1 MKKNLLS
8 FSMAVCM
15 VCLLTMTS
23 CSAAEISAVNGRTAP
38 DSAVL
43 TSATQSAAAFTDV
56 PSDAWYAG
64 AVQYCRENG
73 LMAGTSDTAF
83 APEGT
88 LTRVML
94 VTILWRQAKK
104 PVVNYLMQF
113 SDVPEGQWY
122 SEAVRWAASEKLVAG
137 YGDGRFGTDDPITQ
151 EQLGLIFR
159 RCTDQPVTDGIPG
172 FDGSSKHV
180 TRAQAAA
187 AMMNYAQ
194 LSQQGTTGGKVL
206 VAYFSA
212 TGNTRPVAEKVAEVT
227 GGDLFE
233 ILPAQPYTAAD
244 LNYNTECRANAE
256 QNNPDARPAI
266 ASSLENMAQYDAI
279 LIGYPIWWGRAP
291 KIIHTF
297 LETYDLSG
305 KIIATFCTSG
315 SSPHEDATLRGY
327 EPDAVWLEGRRFS
340 GTSQVEAWVNDLD
353 LPKFADEETDKMYI
367 QIGDTV
373 WTATLED
380 NPSVTVWKEL
390 LAEGP
395 LTVDMSDYGGFE
407 KVGSIGTTLTQTNR
421 EITTRPGD
429 IILYQGS
436 SVTIY
441 YDENTWNFT
450 RLGHIDN
457 VTETQLRDVLNAGS
471 SNVSVTFSLNGP
483 KRNIGVRTFDFEA
496 KTVTLNSG
504 YEMPI
509 NGLGTYGLHE
519 ETCVNSVKS
528 ALRSGVRLIDTASAY
543 GNEKE
548 VGQAIREAMEELGLK
563 REDIFVTTKIYPG
576 SEMADPERS
585 IQACLDRLDIGYVDM
600 MLLHH
605 PDRND
610 VQAYQAMERF
620 VEEGKIRSIGLS
632 NWYVK
637 ELEEFL
643 PQVSITPALVQN
655 EIHPYYQE
663 NDVIPYIQDLGIVV
677 QGWYPL
683 GGRGHTAEL
692 LEDEVISG
700 IAKAHGVSSAQ
711 VILRWNLQKGVAV
724 IPGSSNSD
732 HIRENTKLYG
742 FTLTD
747 EEMARINALE
757 RNEKH
762 DWY

>member
-1 MKKNLLS
+1 MSKRICTGFILICL
-8 FSMAVCM
+8 
-15 VCLLTMTS
+15 LLTMPA
-23 CSAAEISAVNGRTAP
+23 CAVGAGQPAAGNAEKISNQTDG
-38 DSAVL
+38 
-43 TSATQSAAAFTDV
+43 FTDV

-73 LMAGTSDTAF
+73 LMAGTSDTTF
-83 APEGT
+83 APDAT
-88 LTRVML
+88 LTRAML
-94 VTILWRQAKK
+94 VTILWRQAEK

-122 SEAVRWAASEKLVAG
+122 SEAVRWAASETLVVG
-137 YGDGRFGTDDPITQ
+137 YGDGRFGTNDPITQ
-151 EQLGLIFR
+151 EQLDLIFQR
-159 RCTDQPVTDGIPG
+159 YTDRPVTDGIPS
-172 FDGSSKHV
+172 FDVSSKPV

-187 AMMNYAQ
+187 AVMHYAQ

-233 ILPAQPYTAAD
+233 IVPAQPYTAAD
-244 LNYNTECRANAE
+244 LNYNTDCRANAE
-256 QNNPDARPAI
+256 QNDPNARPAI
-266 ASSLENMAQYDAI
+266 AGTVENMEQYDAVF
-279 LIGYPIWWGRAP
+279 IGYPIWWGRAP

-305 KIIATFCTSG
+305 KTVAAFCTSG

-340 GTSQVEAWVNDLD
+340 GTSQVEGWVNGLD
-353 LPKFADEETDKMYI
+353 LPKSE
-367 QIGDTV
+367 GDHTV
-373 WTATLED
+373 
-380 NPSVTVWKEL
+380 
-390 LAEGP
+390 GI
-395 LTVDMSDYGGFE
+395 F
-407 KVGSIGTTLTQTNR
+407 
-421 EITTRPGD
+421 
-429 IILYQGS
+429 
-436 SVTIY
+436 
-441 YDENTWNFT
+441 NFDS
-450 RLGHIDN
+450 R
-457 VTETQLRDVLNAGS
+457 
-471 SNVSVTFSLNGP
+471 
-483 KRNIGVRTFDFEA
+483 
-496 KTVTLNSG
+496 TVTLNNG

-509 NGLGTYGLHE
+509 NGLGTYSLHG

-528 ALRSGVRLIDTASAY
+528 ALQSGVRLIDTASAY
-543 GNEKE
+543 GNEEE
-548 VGQAIREAMEELGLK
+548 VGRAIREAIDEGIIK
-563 REDIFVTTKIYPG
+563 REDVFVITKIYPG
-576 SEMADPERS
+576 SEMANPEQS

-610 VQAYQAMERF
+610 VQAYRAMEKF
-620 VEEGKIRSIGLS
+620 VEDGKIRSLGLS

-637 ELEEFL
+637 ELESFL
-643 PQVSITPALVQN
+643 PQVTITPALVQN

-663 NDVIPYIQDLGIVV
+663 NDVIPYIQNLGIVV

-692 LEDEVISG
+692 LGDEVISG

-711 VILRWNLQKGVAV
+711 VILRWNLQKGVVV
-724 IPGSSNSD
+724 IPGSSNPD
-732 HIRENTKLYG
+732 HIKENTELYG
-742 FTLTD
+742 FELTN
-747 EEMARINALE
+747 EEMAQINALD

>member
-1 MKKNLLS
+1 MRKRICSGFVLI
-8 FSMAVCM
+8 
-15 VCLLTMTS
+15 CLILTMPACAAGADQPVTG
-23 CSAAEISAVNGRTAP
+23 SAEKMANQTAG
-38 DSAVL
+38 
-43 TSATQSAAAFTDV
+43 FTDV
-56 PSDAWYAG
+56 PADAWYAG

-73 LMAGTSDTAF
+73 LMAGTSDTTF
-83 APEGT
+83 APETT
-88 LTRVML
+88 LTRAML
-94 VTILWRQAKK
+94 VTILWRQAEK

-137 YGDGRFGTDDPITQ
+137 YGDGRFGTKDPITQ
-151 EQLGLIFR
+151 EQLKLIFQR
-159 RCTDQPVTDGIPG
+159 YTDQSVTDGIPG
-172 FDGSSKHV
+172 FDGSARHA

-187 AMMNYAQ
+187 AVMNYAR
-194 LSQQGTTGGKVL
+194 LSRQGTTGGKVL

-212 TGNTRPVAEKVAEVT
+212 TGNTRSVAEKVAEAT

-233 ILPAQPYTAAD
+233 IVPAQPYTAAD
-244 LNYNTECRANAE
+244 LNYNTDCRANAE
-256 QNNPDARPAI
+256 QNDPDARPAI
-266 ASSLENMAQYDAI
+266 SSTVENMERYDAV

-305 KIIATFCTSG
+305 KTIATFCTSG
-315 SSPHEDATLRGY
+315 GSPHEDATLRDY
-327 EPDAVWLEGRRFS
+327 EPNAAWLEGRRFS
-340 GTSQVEAWVNDLD
+340 GMSQVEDWVNGLD
-353 LPKFADEETDKMYI
+353 LTKSKEDH
-367 QIGDTV
+367 TV
-373 WTATLED
+373 
-380 NPSVTVWKEL
+380 
-390 LAEGP
+390 
-395 LTVDMSDYGGFE
+395 
-407 KVGSIGTTLTQTNR
+407 
-421 EITTRPGD
+421 
-429 IILYQGS
+429 
-436 SVTIY
+436 
-441 YDENTWNFT
+441 
-450 RLGHIDN
+450 
-457 VTETQLRDVLNAGS
+457 
-471 SNVSVTFSLNGP
+471 
-483 KRNIGVRTFDFEA
+483 GVFDFDSR
-496 KTVTLNSG
+496 TVTLNSG
-504 YEMPI
+504 YEMPL
-509 NGLGTYGLHE
+509 NGLGTYSLHG
-519 ETCVNSVKS
+519 ETCINSVKS

-543 GNEKE
+543 GNEEE
-548 VGQAIREAMEELGLK
+548 VGRAIREAIEELGLK

-585 IQACLDRLDIGYVDM
+585 IQACLDRLDIGYVDL

-610 VQAYQAMERF
+610 VKAYQAMEKF

-692 LEDEVISG
+692 LGDEVISG
-700 IAKAHGVSSAQ
+700 VAKAHGVSSAQ
-711 VILRWNLQKGVAV
+711 VILRWNLQKGVVV
-724 IPGSSNSD
+724 IPGSSNPE
-732 HIRENTKLYG
+732 HIKENTELYD

-747 EEMARINALE
+747 EDMARINALD